1 MGDCYPWGRRACCRS
16 GLAREEALET
26 ARSFAGK
33 PAHRVQRGVQVVA
46 DFGAGTLAAPVT

>member
-1 MGDCYPWGRRACCRS
+1 MACCRS

-33 PAHRVQRGVQVVA
+33 PAHRVRRGVQVVA